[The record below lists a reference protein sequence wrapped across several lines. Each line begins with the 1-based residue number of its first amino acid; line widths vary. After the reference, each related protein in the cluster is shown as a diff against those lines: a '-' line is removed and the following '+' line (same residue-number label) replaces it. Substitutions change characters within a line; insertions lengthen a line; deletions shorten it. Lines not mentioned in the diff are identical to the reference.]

1 MKKRFLLAVSA
12 CIVFSILLFNCTLNR
27 TAIIIMSGIR
37 IYRAMF
43 LSFAMFAFIS
53 FTVLIFTI
61 ILYSKNKKV
70 KQKTGMFDNP
80 GMTEADR
87 CRLYDDLHKFGE
99 DKWKDIFNLKDLYTQ
114 LDDMN
119 EYQKN
124 LEFLL
129 AQTQY
134 LKEKPADIIQRVED
148 CMYINIKKLLNYMH
162 VLQPKDISF
171 MGQKVGE
178 CKSKNADLLQKAK
191 DFVLAVI
198 DYVNNDMSPGEEER
212 AVDYVNSYMYIVLD
226 AIEKEDIYLS

>member
-99 DKWKDIFNLKDLYTQ
+99 DKWKDIFNLKDLADSEQ
-114 LDDMN
+114 KLSAVINMRRKVIN
-119 EYQKN
+119 EWQKIKI
-124 LEFLL
+124 
-129 AQTQY
+129 
-134 LKEKPADIIQRVED
+134 LKECTNLLPA
-148 CMYINIKKLLNYMH
+148 
-162 VLQPKDISF
+162 
-171 MGQKVGE
+171 
-178 CKSKNADLLQKAK
+178 
-191 DFVLAVI
+191 
-198 DYVNNDMSPGEEER
+198 
-212 AVDYVNSYMYIVLD
+212 
-226 AIEKEDIYLS
+226 